1 MDADKKTLISYED
14 DNGLTRFK
22 HISTDNLK
30 YYDAWMALV
39 GKTMDPRFTKGTP
52 EQRKKIYDTIEIL
65 KKKAMYENSKDVTI
79 KCECGC
85 MVTKCV
91 MARHKKTDKH
101 TNYMATLERGE
112 IPSSDS
118 KEITCECGAI
128 IARSHISEHR
138 KTQKHNKAMELKK

>member
-1 MDADKKTLISYED
+1 MDDNKTLISYED
-14 DNGLTRFK
+14 DNGLIRYK
-22 HISTDNLK
+22 HISTINVK
-30 YYDAWMALV
+30 YYDAWMKFVA
-39 GKTMDPRFTKGTP
+39 KTMDERFAAGTP
-52 EQRKKIYDTIEIL
+52 EQRKMVYDAIEKY
-65 KKKAMYENSKDVTI
+65 KKKAMYDTSKDLPI

-101 TNYMATLERGE
+101 TNYIATLERGE

-128 IARSHISEHR
+128 IARAHISEHKR
-138 KTQKHNKAMELKK
+138 TLKHKKAMELIK